1 MDDCL
6 AAAQVFTFL
15 FVHKREAFI
24 GQNVFGIS
32 SIEFCLPQPTAVCE
46 LRKFLWFSRLP
57 CAGGEIG
64 EVRGC
69 GAVCDAPNA
78 KRCDSRP
85 SGGVVNVHVERQ
97 AVSQAMY

>member
-1 MDDCL
+1 MTIAL
-6 AAAQVFTFL
+6 RRHRFFTFL
-15 FVHKREAFI
+15 FVHKREALI

-32 SIEFCLPQPTAVCE
+32 SIEFCLPQPTAVWE

-85 SGGVVNVHVERQ
+85 SGGIVNVHVERQ